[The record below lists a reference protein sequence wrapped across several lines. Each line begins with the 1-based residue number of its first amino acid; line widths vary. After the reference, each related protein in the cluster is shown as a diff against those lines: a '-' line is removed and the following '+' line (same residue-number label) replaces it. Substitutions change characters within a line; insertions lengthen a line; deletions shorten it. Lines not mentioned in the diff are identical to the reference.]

1 MRVASCWKVFR
12 FHTMSLPSSPM
23 LHKVWSCTWTWN
35 DQLLSTSMG
44 RGITPSHVCITNE
57 NKNKRIVYIYI
68 YSYCHHTIAYSPYL
82 LFLATIASLQQL
94 RTNRDRLQP
103 TSTVSSGSKLILSTS
118 RLCPCRVVTWRSD
131 TPGQV
136 MKADFSLNFN
146 HGLQAPT
153 NGSCAVFL
161 LQVSLGKHIK
171 HILHICIGKKKTC
184 TNTWAYQRCLAAYF
198 SISHLRWMPWHLRR
212 SLQKTSETFEFSK
225 RPHLRQSSD
234 TEDMDHLSLGRR

>member
-1 MRVASCWKVFR
+1 MLVQESQAHSSWSRKNKNSELEKKSTVESQWISCTVLVAVSGWWPAGVNVLLMFTVTKIRRVSVRVASCWKVLR

-57 NKNKRIVYIYI
+57 NKNKRIVCIYI

-118 RLCPCRVVTWRSD
+118 RLCPCRVVTWR
-131 TPGQV
+131 
-136 MKADFSLNFN
+136 
-146 HGLQAPT
+146 
-153 NGSCAVFL
+153 
-161 LQVSLGKHIK
+161 
-171 HILHICIGKKKTC
+171 
-184 TNTWAYQRCLAAYF
+184 
-198 SISHLRWMPWHLRR
+198 
-212 SLQKTSETFEFSK
+212 
-225 RPHLRQSSD
+225 
-234 TEDMDHLSLGRR
+234 